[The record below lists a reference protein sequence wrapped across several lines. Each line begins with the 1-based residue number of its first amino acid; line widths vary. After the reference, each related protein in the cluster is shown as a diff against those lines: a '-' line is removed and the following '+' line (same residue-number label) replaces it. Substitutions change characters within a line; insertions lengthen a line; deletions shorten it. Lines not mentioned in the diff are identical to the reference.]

1 MTTNLIV
8 RKSVHAVVVSV
19 VLAHG
24 LIHLLGAAKGF
35 GWVRVDLLKEP
46 IGPGMGAIWL
56 AAAAL
61 VLSTGVLL
69 GIGLRWWWVVGAVA
83 VAVSQGAIFT
93 SWSDAKAGTFANLI
107 LLAAVAYGYAS
118 RGPRS
123 YRTEYQ
129 RLAAGALAPPLPA
142 GLVTEADLARLPA
155 LVAAY
160 VRKSGAVGQPRV
172 TNFCAR
178 LHGRIRAGS
187 ANPWMSFTGEQVN
200 TFSPQQSRL
209 FFMDATLFG
218 LPVDVLHVFRHE
230 SATMRVKACSIV
242 PMVNAAG
249 PEMNRGETVTL
260 FNDLCL
266 LAPAALIDAPIIWHD
281 LDKRRVRGAYTY
293 GANTVTADLAFN
305 DEHDLV
311 DFVSDDRSR
320 VSADGKS
327 FLRQRWSTPVHDY
340 QMVGCRRIPN
350 FAEAQWHAPEPE
362 GEFTYVELH
371 LDHVEYNA
379 GGAPP
384 ASRPPRDT
392 SEDLRQSRPRSLQG
406 S

>member
-1 MTTNLIV
+1 M
-8 RKSVHAVVVSV
+8 
-19 VLAHG
+19 
-24 LIHLLGAAKGF
+24 
-35 GWVRVDLLKEP
+35 
-46 IGPGMGAIWL
+46 
-56 AAAAL
+56 
-61 VLSTGVLL
+61 
-69 GIGLRWWWVVGAVA
+69 
-83 VAVSQGAIFT
+83 
-93 SWSDAKAGTFANLI
+93 
-107 LLAAVAYGYAS
+107 
-118 RGPRS
+118 
-123 YRTEYQ
+123 
-129 RLAAGALAPPLPA
+129 
-142 GLVTEADLARLPA
+142 TEADLARLPA

-160 VRKSGAVGQPRV
+160 VRKSGAVGHPRV

-187 ANPWMSFTGEQVN
+187 AKPWMSFTGEQVN
-200 TFSPQQSRL
+200 TFSPQPSRL
-209 FFMDATLFG
+209 FLMDATLFG
-218 LPVDVLHVFRHE
+218 LPVDVLHVFRHG

-249 PEMNRGETVTL
+249 PETNRGETVTL

-281 LDKRRVRGAYTY
+281 LDKRRVRSAFTY
-293 GANTVTADLAFN
+293 GANTVTADL
-305 DEHDLV
+305 
-311 DFVSDDRSR
+311 VSTTSTTWLTSQDRSR

-340 QMVGCRRIPN
+340 QMIGRRRLPN
-350 FAEAQWHAPEPE
+350 IAEAQWHAPEPE

-371 LDHVEYNA
+371 LDHVEHNA
-379 GGAPP
+379 GGAPQ